1 MIIFNGLEP
10 AGIDEKI
17 GDETLAEL
25 WRVRADF
32 AISNETLYVPK
43 YLGL

>member
-32 AISNETLYVPK
+32 ANK
-43 YLGL
+43 GLSKNKT